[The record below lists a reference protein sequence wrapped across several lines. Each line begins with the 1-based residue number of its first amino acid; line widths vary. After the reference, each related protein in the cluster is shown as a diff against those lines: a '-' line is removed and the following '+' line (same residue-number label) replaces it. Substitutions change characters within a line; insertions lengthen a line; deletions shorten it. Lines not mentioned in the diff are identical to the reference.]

1 MTDGKII
8 ELYFSRDESA
18 ISATAEKY
26 GAYLGKIAYN
36 ILSDEFESEECVN
49 DTYMRAWTKIPPEV
63 PRIFSAFLARIT
75 RNLSLDR
82 MRARSAEKRA
92 AYDGIESLDEL
103 SECVGGGECDLD
115 SREIAVVINSFLC
128 GLPEADRRMFVL
140 RYFHEQPVS
149 DVARSLGKSESAVKV
164 RLFRLRGMLREKL
177 IKEGLFD

>member
-75 RNLSLDR
+75 RNISLDR
-82 MRARSAEKRA
+82 
-92 AYDGIESLDEL
+92 
-103 SECVGGGECDLD
+103 
-115 SREIAVVINSFLC
+115 
-128 GLPEADRRMFVL
+128 L
-140 RYFHEQPVS
+140 R
-149 DVARSLGKSESAVKV
+149 
-164 RLFRLRGMLREKL
+164 
-177 IKEGLFD
+177 